1 MPTEN
6 AVVSPEGPVVVEP
19 SSAGHLSWGGLI
31 GGLLV
36 AVGVWLLLTVLG
48 LAVNLSAV
56 DPNDPAQ
63 SLRGIGMSTG
73 IWSVVVWILALFAGG
88 AVAGYS
94 AGVLERPRGAIHGFV
109 LWSLATILSIFLVA
123 GLLRTVVRGTLAAA
137 ETAVTAAGF
146 AGGGVSQ
153 ALDLDVDTLIAP
165 VNERLQAEG
174 KPTVAPEEIR
184 AALRDVTVTAVQQGR
199 LDREQV
205 IGALTQNTRLSRTD
219 AEDLAVRVE
228 GWFDARAN
236 VGQDVRH
243 GLLTAADATGKAMW
257 WVFLGLSLGL
267 LASVVGSTVGT
278 ARRRRRAEA
287 VASASTRPATLVP
300 AEAPTTA

>member
-1 MPTEN
+1 MTTEN
-6 AVVSPEGPVVVEP
+6 AVVSPEAPVVVEP
-19 SSAGHLSWGGLI
+19 SSAGRLSWGGLL

-56 DPNDPAQ
+56 DPNDPTQ

-94 AGVLERPRGAIHGFV
+94 AGILERPRGVIHGFV
-109 LWSLATILSIFLVA
+109 LWSLATILTIFLVA
-123 GLLRTVVRGTLAAA
+123 GLLRTVVKGTLDVAQ
-137 ETAVTAAGF
+137 TAVTTAGF
-146 AGGGVSQ
+146 AGGSIAQ
-153 ALDLDVDTLIAP
+153 AVDLDVNTLIAP
-165 VNERLQAEG
+165 LNERLQMEG
-174 KPTVAPEEIR
+174 KPTVTPEEVKG
-184 AALRDVTVTAVQQGR
+184 ALRDVTVTAVREGE

-205 IGALTQNTRLSRTD
+205 VGALAQNTRLSQAD
-219 AEDLAVRVE
+219 AEDLANRIE
-228 GWFDARAN
+228 GWFNARAN
-236 VGQDVRH
+236 VGQDVRQ

-267 LASVVGSTVGT
+267 LASMIGSTMGT
-278 ARRRRRAEA
+278 ARRKRRAAA
-287 VASASTRPATLVP
+287 VGTEPELIP
-300 AEAPTTA
+300 AEAHT

>member
-1 MPTEN
+1 MTTEN
-6 AVVSPEGPVVVEP
+6 AVVAPGAPAVVEP
-19 SSAGHLSWGGLI
+19 SSAGKLSWGGLI

-73 IWSVVVWILALFAGG
+73 IWSVVVWIVALFAGG

-109 LWSLATILSIFLVA
+109 LWSLATILTIFLVA
-123 GLLRTVVRGTLAAA
+123 GFLRTVVRGTLAAA
-137 ETAVTAAGF
+137 ETAVTTAGF
-146 AGGGVSQ
+146 AGGSVGQ
-153 ALDLDVDTLIAP
+153 ALDLDVDSLIAP
-165 VNERLQAEG
+165 LNERLRMEG
-174 KPTVAPEEIR
+174 KPTVTPEEIKG
-184 AALRDVTVTAVQQGR
+184 ALRDVTVTAVQEGK

-205 IGALTQNTRLSRTD
+205 LGALTQNTRLSRPD
-219 AEDLAVRVE
+219 AEELANRIE

-236 VGQDVRH
+236 VGQDVRQ

-257 WVFLGLSLGL
+257 WVFFGLSLGL
-267 LASVVGSTVGT
+267 LASVLGSTAGT
-278 ARRRRRAEA
+278 ARRKRRAEA
-287 VASASTRPATLVP
+287 VASGVARPLVP
-300 AEAPTTA
+300 AEAHTPA